1 MWSGVL
7 LSLLGSAVNL
17 AVRGAAVVRETQV
30 VALLANTIQ
39 TLVEATRKGMTVER
53 VEMNGGA
60 AASTE
65 ST

>member
-1 MWSGVL
+1 ML